1 MKAAL
6 LCESGFGYGDAV
18 IDFDP
23 IRPYRDDEV
32 PAVLRR
38 LGHDPAMIR
47 DVARFAAP
55 SLSRW
60 LPPLARWSI
69 GNKLR
74 AALAEV
80 ETVDAFQGKLA
91 ALFEQMIEATTEG
104 FTVTGMQRLD
114 PVCNYL
120 FVSNHRDIAL
130 DSGFVNLAL
139 YRAGHATTRMAFGDN
154 LLQTGYA
161 ADVMR
166 LNKGFIVER
175 GKKAG
180 KVAFASMST
189 TSRYIRH
196 SLETGNSVWIAQR
209 EGRAKDGLD
218 VTEPALIK
226 MLALA
231 FRSDVP
237 DIGAVVERLSV
248 VPVAVSYEIDPC
260 DEMKAR
266 ELVAIAQHGVYQKAP
281 GEDLRTIVAG
291 VTGAKG
297 RVHVSFGAPLTGAF
311 EDAEAV
317 AAEIDRQIALGYKLF
332 PTHLHAARLTGLDC
346 PGGEPSGGCLVSFQ
360 ARLARTPQ
368 PIREQIIRQYAN
380 PVARAIK
387 LGIV

>member
-6 LCESGFGYGDAV
+6 LCESAFGYGGAV
-18 IDFDP
+18 IEFDP

-47 DVARFAAP
+47 DFARFAAP

-60 LPPLARWSI
+60 APPLARWSV
-69 GNKLR
+69 GRKLR
-74 AALAEV
+74 SALAEV
-80 ETVDAFQGKLA
+80 ETVDAFQGQLA
-91 ALFEQMIEATTEG
+91 TLFEQMIEATTDG
-104 FTVTGMQRLD
+104 FTVTGTQRLD
-114 PVCNYL
+114 PALNYL
-120 FVSNHRDIAL
+120 FVSNHRDITL

-166 LNKGFIVER
+166 LNKGFIIER
-175 GKKAG
+175 GKRAVKL
-180 KVAFASMST
+180 AFASMSL

-209 EGRAKDGLD
+209 EGRAKDGVD

-226 MLALA
+226 MLTLA
-231 FRSDVP
+231 YRSDVP
-237 DIGAVVERLSV
+237 DVSEVVERLSV
-248 VPVAVSYEIDPC
+248 VPVAISYEIDPC

-266 ELVAIAQHGVYQKAP
+266 ELLAIAQQGVYQKAP

-291 VTGAKG
+291 VSGFKG
-297 RVHVSFGAPLTGAF
+297 RVHLGIGAPLRGTFA
-311 EDAEAV
+311 DADAV

-332 PTHLHAARLTGLDC
+332 PTHLHAARLIGLEY
-346 PGGEPSGGCLVSFQ
+346 PGPAPSGGQLVSFQ

-368 PIREQIIRQYAN
+368 ALREQIIRQYAN
-380 PVARAIK
+380 PVARAIA
-387 LGIV
+387 LGIL